1 MKTNV
6 LILIVVLAIIG
17 GGVYMGMQPSQEKK
31 KSAKKETQVKNVE
44 EKKTVTDTSQDP
56 KKKEDEEPPA
66 ATAQTVSSSG
76 KRPSITN
83 KKDIYNN
90 DQYWG
95 KIKSDPQVVRL
106 YNKTLGLFKNSAEG
120 EDLAVWIASGLIF
133 DQAAEYGAL
142 LGKALKEIDRNKDE
156 NFKVIKDTL
165 GGLSPE
171 DSFIRGM
178 AINLV
183 NQLSLTSEDKV
194 SFFGQ
199 ESSRKVLLDEQGRF
213 SPDSLNI
220 TTSMIFMK
228 QNIKTQSEALAYA
241 TESLKKNTD
250 PAVRKKLVTRFNA
263 YFPDISKDLEQYK

>member
-1 MKTNV
+1 M
-6 LILIVVLAIIG
+6 I
-17 GGVYMGMQPSQEKK
+17 
-31 KSAKKETQVKNVE
+31 KN
-44 EKKTVTDTSQDP
+44 
-56 KKKEDEEPPA
+56 
-66 ATAQTVSSSG
+66 
-76 KRPSITN
+76 
-83 KKDIYNN
+83 
-90 DQYWG
+90 
-95 KIKSDPQVVRL
+95 
-106 YNKTLGLFKNSAEG
+106 TLS
-120 EDLAVWIASGLIF
+120 
-133 DQAAEYGAL
+133 
-142 LGKALKEIDRNKDE
+142 
-156 NFKVIKDTL
+156 
-165 GGLSPE
+165 GLSPE